1 MLVIGW
7 GEGEPRGKKNVY
19 MGFPGGSVVKNPPA
33 NAGDTGGTDSISGS
47 GRSPGGSNCNPLQDS
62 CLENSMNGAPGR
74 LWSIG
79 LQRVGLN

>member
-7 GEGEPRGKKNVY
+7 GEGEPGGGKKVY

-47 GRSPGGSNCNPLQDS
+47 GRSPGGSNCNPSSILAWKIPWTEEFGGLQ
-62 CLENSMNGAPGR
+62 SMR
-74 LWSIG
+74 S
-79 LQRVGLN
+79 QRVGHD